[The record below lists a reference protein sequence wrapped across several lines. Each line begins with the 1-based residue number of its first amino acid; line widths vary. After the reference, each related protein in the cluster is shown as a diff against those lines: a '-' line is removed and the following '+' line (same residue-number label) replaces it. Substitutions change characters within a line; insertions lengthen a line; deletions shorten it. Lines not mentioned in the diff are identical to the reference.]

1 MHIMFIYDH
10 RISRNH
16 ILYMSMYLCDHT
28 YLLTCTGMYV
38 CMYVCMYVYVYVQVP
53 VCDHTHTF
61 NHIACAHTYIRV
73 RFISLKCS
81 PLISLTD
88 VFNIF
93 SLTRDPASKKI
104 MSTLQ
109 SSDVSQYN
117 TQ

>member
-1 MHIMFIYDH
+1 MRSHLLAH
-10 RISRNH
+10 
-16 ILYMSMYLCDHT
+16 MYR
-28 YLLTCTGMYV
+28 YVGMYA
-38 CMYVCMYVYVYVQVP
+38 CMYVYVQVP

-93 SLTRDPASKKI
+93 SLTRDPVSKKI